1 MLFLKSSGF
10 LIHLRPSHNL
20 SIIKNTSE
28 QSSIQVMP
36 SAQDAEPISTKSMQQ
51 YNPHVNKILSNTL
64 YLTLNAPKVD
74 EYHRGIF
81 ITHAPLVGS
90 SEPTTSGTLFHATYI
105 DSSWTLERRSVKDV
119 STSSSLVLLYRVA
132 TLDFERDFTKFNNAL
147 EQVPVGKEKREEGLG
162 KKTQGNPKLGGYDCV
177 IWTGDALRALSNE
190 GLIDLGGKD
199 ADAVMAEARALAG
212 PEDARTMVGK
222 DFGGL
227 TVIE

>member
-1 MLFLKSSGF
+1 
-10 LIHLRPSHNL
+10 
-20 SIIKNTSE
+20 
-28 QSSIQVMP
+28 MP
-36 SAQDAEPISTKSMQQ
+36 SAPDTEPMSTKGMQLC
-51 YNPHVNKILSNTL
+51 NPQVNKILSNTL

-74 EYHRGIF
+74 DYHRGLF
-81 ITHAPLVGS
+81 LTYAPLVGP

-105 DSSWTLERRSVKDV
+105 NSSWALEKRSVKDV

-132 TLDFERDFTKFNNAL
+132 TIDLEHDFNKINHIL
-147 EQVPVGKEKREEGLG
+147 EQVPVGKEKREKALG

-190 GLIDLGGKD
+190 GMIDLGGKD

-212 PEDARTMVGK
+212 PKDAKTMVGK